1 MLPPD
6 ARRRARSE
14 MTLTE
19 KASLTSGANFWN
31 TKPVDRL
38 GVPSIMLTDGP
49 HGLRKQGG
57 AADHLGLNA
66 SIPATCFPTAATLAN
81 SWDPGLVERVGEALG
96 TEAAAENVSV
106 LLGPGLN
113 IKRNPL
119 AGRNFEY
126 FSEDP
131 LLAGRL
137 AAAQIRGIQSRGVGA
152 SAKHFAVNSQETHRM
167 TMDEV
172 VDERA
177 LHETYLEAFRIAVTE
192 GRPWTVMSS
201 YNKVNGTYAN
211 EHRELLDEILRKR
224 WGFDGLVVTDWGG
237 NNDRVA
243 GLVAGNALEM
253 PSTDGVTDA
262 EVVRAVEEGRLDEAV
277 LDARVD
283 ELLTLIERTESAR
296 AETARPQG
304 ATTDRPDGAAPLD
317 STARPGGTTTP
328 DGAAPVDLDAH
339 HALAVEAAQRSVVLL
354 RNARGTLPLG
364 RHSGRVAV
372 IGDFAATP
380 RYQGAGSS
388 LVNPTRVDVPL
399 DALRASGLDVVGY
412 EQGFARRDGG
422 RGAWDSPS
430 SARRRRR
437 AVRLAERADVVLLF
451 LGLDESAEAEGVDR
465 THMRIARN
473 QLALTRELTRLGVP
487 VVVVLAGGAPVELPF
502 AEHVDAIVHGYL
514 GGQGG
519 GQAIADVLTG
529 VVDPAGR
536 LAETYPLRYTDVPSS
551 ATFGRTEATSEHRES
566 IYVGYRHT
574 DKVGLPVRY
583 PFGHGLSYTTFEHS
597 DLAADRTRVRVTVT
611 NTGERAG
618 TETVQVYVEAPGA
631 ARGEFRA
638 PRELAGFAKVTLEPG
653 ESASVTVDLA
663 EHAFDAY
670 DTGSHEWRTVPG
682 TYTVQVGASSR
693 DLRVSAPVVVDGE
706 PWAPD
711 TAGLPHY
718 ASGHVDRVPDDEFAA
733 LLGRTPPAQ
742 DWPAGR
748 PLTRADI
755 IAQARGRGGVGG
767 GLVRLIDAA
776 GRLLMLLGRPHA
788 ANNTRFVLDLPFR
801 SVSRMSAGT
810 VDEAM
815 LDGLLLMVNGRFWR
829 GVRRLVPAWRAHA
842 MAARA
847 RKKD

>member
-1 MLPPD
+1 
-6 ARRRARSE
+6 
-14 MTLTE
+14 
-19 KASLTSGANFWN
+19 
-31 TKPVDRL
+31 
-38 GVPSIMLTDGP
+38 
-49 HGLRKQGG
+49 
-57 AADHLGLNA
+57 
-66 SIPATCFPTAATLAN
+66 
-81 SWDPGLVERVGEALG
+81 
-96 TEAAAENVSV
+96 
-106 LLGPGLN
+106 
-113 IKRNPL
+113 
-119 AGRNFEY
+119 
-126 FSEDP
+126 
-131 LLAGRL
+131 
-137 AAAQIRGIQSRGVGA
+137 
-152 SAKHFAVNSQETHRM
+152 
-167 TMDEV
+167 
-172 VDERA
+172 
-177 LHETYLEAFRIAVTE
+177 
-192 GRPWTVMSS
+192 MSS

-211 EHRELLDEILRKR
+211 EHRELLDEILRKQ

-283 ELLTLIERTESAR
+283 ELLTLIERTERAR
-296 AETARPQG
+296 ARTA
-304 ATTDRPDGAAPLD
+304 ATTPDGAAL
-317 STARPGGTTTP
+317 SGSASTP

-339 HALAVEAAQRSVVLL
+339 HELAVEAARRSVVLL

-372 IGDFAATP
+372 IGDFAADP

-399 DALRASGLDVVGY
+399 DALRDSGLEIVGY

-430 SARRRRR
+430 SVRRRRR

-465 THMRIARN
+465 THLRLARN
-473 QLALTRELTRLGVP
+473 QIALTRELTALGVP

-529 VVDPAGR
+529 RADPAGR
-536 LAETYPLRYTDVPSS
+536 LAETYPLRYADVPSS

-566 IYVGYRHT
+566 IYVGYRYA

-597 DLAADRTRVRVTVT
+597 DLVADRTSVQVTVA
-611 NTGERAG
+611 NTGDRSG
-618 TETVQVYVEAPGA
+618 TETVQVYVEAPDA
-631 ARGEFRA
+631 AEGEFRA
-638 PRELAGFAKVTLEPG
+638 RRQLAGFAQVTLAPG
-653 ESASVTVDLA
+653 ESASVSVDLA

-670 DTGSHEWRTVPG
+670 DTVTHRWRTLPG
-682 TYTVQVGASSR
+682 DYTVQVGASSR
-693 DLRVSAPVVVDGE
+693 DLRLSARLVVHGE
-706 PWAPD
+706 PWSL
-711 TAGLPHY
+711 TAAAAGDATAATGADGLPHY
-718 ASGHVDRVPDDEFAA
+718 VSGRVDRVPDDEFAA

-742 DWPAGR
+742 DWPVGP

-755 IAQARGRGGVGG
+755 IGQARGRGGFG
-767 GLVRLIDAA
+767 GLLVGLVDAV
-776 GRLLMLLGRPHA
+776 GRVLMALGRPHA

-801 SVSRMSAGT
+801 SVSRMSAGK
-810 VDEAM
+810 VDDAM
-815 LDGLLLMVNGRFWR
+815 LDALLLMVNRRFWV
-829 GVRRLVPAWRAHA
+829 GVRRLVPAWRARA

-847 RKKD
+847 PKKD

>member
-1 MLPPD
+1 
-6 ARRRARSE
+6 
-14 MTLTE
+14 MTLIE

-66 SIPATCFPTAATLAN
+66 SLPATCFPTAATLAN

-96 TEAAAENVSV
+96 AEAAAEDVSV

-131 LLAGRL
+131 LLAGML
-137 AAAQIRGIQSRGVGA
+137 AAAQIRGIQSHGVAA

-211 EHRELLDEILRKR
+211 EHRELLDEILRER

-283 ELLTLIERTESAR
+283 ELLTLISRTERAR
-296 AETARPQG
+296 AQG
-304 ATTDRPDGAAPLD
+304 PR
-317 STARPGGTTTP
+317 TP

-354 RNARGTLPLG
+354 RNVRGTLPLG
-364 RHSGRVAV
+364 SHSGRVAV
-372 IGDFAATP
+372 IGDFAASP

-388 LVNPTRVDVPL
+388 LVNPTRLDVPL
-399 DALRASGLDVVGY
+399 DALRDSGLEIVGY
-412 EQGFARRDGG
+412 EPGYARRDGG

-430 SARRRRR
+430 SVRRRRK

-465 THMRIARN
+465 THMRLARN
-473 QLALTRELTRLGVP
+473 QLALTRELTALGVP

-519 GQAIADVLTG
+519 GQAVADVLTG
-529 VVDPAGR
+529 VVNPAGR
-536 LAETYPLRYTDVPSS
+536 LAETYPLRYADVPSS

-566 IYVGYRHT
+566 IYVGYRYA

-583 PFGHGLSYTTFEHS
+583 PFGHGLSYTTFAYS
-597 DLAADRTRVRVTVT
+597 DLMAGREQVTVTVT
-611 NTGERAG
+611 NTGDRAG

-631 ARGEFRA
+631 AEGAFRA
-638 PRELAGFAKVTLEPG
+638 PRELAGFAKVTLDVG
-653 ESASVTVDLA
+653 ESATVTVYLA
-663 EHAFDAY
+663 EHAFHAY
-670 DTGSHEWRTVPG
+670 DTSSHRWRTVPG
-682 TYTVQVGASSR
+682 TYTVLVGASSR
-693 DLRVSAPVVVDGE
+693 DVRLSAPVEVDGE
-706 PWAPD
+706 PWAIE
-711 TAGLPHY
+711 AGELPHY
-718 ASGHVDRVPDDEFAA
+718 VSGQVDRVPDAEFAA

-742 DWPAGR
+742 DWPVGR

-755 IAQARGRGGVGG
+755 VAQARGRGGFG
-767 GLVRLIDAA
+767 GLLVGLIDAS
-776 GRLLMLLGRPHA
+776 GHLLMALGRPHA

-801 SVSRMSAGT
+801 SASRMSAGK

-815 LDGLLLMVNGRFWR
+815 LDGLLLMVNGRFWS

-847 RKKD
+847 PKKD

>member
-1 MLPPD
+1 MLTPD

-96 TEAAAENVSV
+96 AEAAAEDVSV

-137 AAAQIRGIQSRGVGA
+137 AAAQIRGIQSQGVAA

-211 EHRELLDEILRKR
+211 EHRELLEEILRGR

-283 ELLTLIERTESAR
+283 ELQTLIERTDRAR
-296 AETARPQG
+296 ARTAATTPDGTARTG
-304 ATTDRPDGAAPLD
+304 SA
-317 STARPGGTTTP
+317 STP

-339 HALAVEAAQRSVVLL
+339 HELAVEAARRSVVLL

-372 IGDFAATP
+372 IGDFAADP

-412 EQGFARRDGG
+412 EQGFARRDAG
-422 RGAWDSPS
+422 RGAWDSAS

-437 AVRLAERADVVLLF
+437 AVHLAERADVVLLF

-465 THMRIARN
+465 THLRLARN
-473 QLALTRELTRLGVP
+473 QLALTRELTALGVP

-519 GQAIADVLTG
+519 GRAIADVLTG

-536 LAETYPLRYTDVPSS
+536 LAETYALRYADVPSS

-566 IYVGYRHT
+566 IYVGYRHA

-597 DLAADRTRVRVTVT
+597 DLAADREGVQVTVT
-611 NTGERAG
+611 NTGGRAG

-631 ARGEFRA
+631 AEGEFRA
-638 PRELAGFAKVTLEPG
+638 PRELAGFAKIALAPG
-653 ESASVTVDLA
+653 ESARVSVDLA
-663 EHAFDAY
+663 EHAFAAY
-670 DTGSHEWRTVPG
+670 DTGTHEWRTVPG
-682 TYTVQVGASSR
+682 TYSVQVGASSR
-693 DLRVSAPVVVDGE
+693 DLRLSAPVVVDGE
-706 PWAPD
+706 AWAPD
-711 TAGLPHY
+711 TTGLPHY
-718 ASGHVDRVPDDEFAA
+718 VSGQVDRVPADEFAA
-733 LLGRTPPAQ
+733 LLGRTPPPA

-767 GLVRLIDAA
+767 LLVRLIDTA

>member
-1 MLPPD
+1 MLTPD

-31 TKPVDRL
+31 TTPVDRL

-66 SIPATCFPTAATLAN
+66 SLPATCFPTAATLAN

-96 TEAAAENVSV
+96 AEAAAEGVSV

-137 AAAQIRGIQSRGVGA
+137 AAAQIRGIQSRGVAA

-211 EHRELLDEILRKR
+211 EHRELLDEILRKQ

-283 ELLTLIERTESAR
+283 ELLTLIERTER
-296 AETARPQG
+296 TRTA
-304 ATTDRPDGAAPLD
+304 ATTPDGAAL
-317 STARPGGTTTP
+317 SGSASTP

-339 HALAVEAAQRSVVLL
+339 HELAVEAARRSVVLL

-364 RHSGRVAV
+364 PHSGRVAV
-372 IGDFAATP
+372 IGDFAANP

-399 DALRASGLDVVGY
+399 DALRDSGLQVVGY

-422 RGAWDSPS
+422 RGAWDSAPS
-430 SARRRRR
+430 VRRRRR
-437 AVRLAERADVVLLF
+437 AVRLAERADIVLLF

-465 THMRIARN
+465 THLRLARN
-473 QLALTRELTRLGVP
+473 QLALTRELTTLGVP

-529 VVDPAGR
+529 RVNPAGR

-566 IYVGYRHT
+566 IYVGYRHA

-583 PFGHGLSYTTFEHS
+583 PFGHGLSYTTFEHG
-597 DLAADRTRVRVTVT
+597 DLVADRTSVQVTVA
-611 NTGERAG
+611 NTGDRSG
-618 TETVQVYVEAPGA
+618 TETVQVYVEAPDA
-631 ARGEFRA
+631 AEGEFRA
-638 PRELAGFAKVTLEPG
+638 RRELAGFAQVTLAPG
-653 ESASVTVDLA
+653 ESARVSVDLA
-663 EHAFDAY
+663 EHAFAAY

-693 DLRVSAPVVVDGE
+693 DLRLSAPVVVDGE
-706 PWAPD
+706 IWAPA
-711 TAGLPHY
+711 TTGLPHY
-718 ASGHVDRVPDDEFAA
+718 VSGHVDRVPDDEFAA

-755 IAQARGRGGVGG
+755 IAQARGRGGFG
-767 GLVRLIDAA
+767 GLLVGLIDAS
-776 GRLLMLLGRPHA
+776 GRLLMALGRPHA

-815 LDGLLLMVNGRFWR
+815 LDGLLLMVNGRLWR
-829 GVRRLVPAWRAHA
+829 GARRLVPAWRAHA

-847 RKKD
+847 RTKD

>member
-1 MLPPD
+1 MLTPD

-66 SIPATCFPTAATLAN
+66 SLPATCFPTAATLAN

-96 TEAAAENVSV
+96 AEAAAEDVSV

-137 AAAQIRGIQSRGVGA
+137 AAAQIRGIQSQGVAA

-167 TMDEV
+167 SMDEV

-211 EHRELLDEILRKR
+211 EHRELLDEILRKQ
-224 WGFDGLVVTDWGG
+224 WGFDGVVVTDWGG

-262 EVVRAVEEGRLDEAV
+262 EVVRAVEKGRLDEAV

-283 ELLTLIERTESAR
+283 ELLALIARTERAR
-296 AETARPQG
+296 AQG
-304 ATTDRPDGAAPLD
+304 PR
-317 STARPGGTTTP
+317 TP
-328 DGAAPVDLDAH
+328 DGAAPVDHDAH
-339 HALAVEAAQRSVVLL
+339 HALAVEAARRSIVLL

-364 RHSGRVAV
+364 SHSGRVAV
-372 IGDFAATP
+372 IGDFAADP

-399 DALRASGLDVVGY
+399 DALRASGLHVVGY
-412 EQGFARRDGG
+412 KQGFARRDAG
-422 RGAWDSPS
+422 RGAWDSAS

-437 AVRLAERADVVLLF
+437 AVHLAERADVVLLF

-465 THMRIARN
+465 THMRLARN
-473 QLALTRELTRLGVP
+473 QLALTRELTALGVP

-514 GGQGG
+514 AGQGG
-519 GQAIADVLTG
+519 GQAVADVLTG
-529 VVDPAGR
+529 AVNPAGR
-536 LAETYPLRYTDVPSS
+536 LAETYPLRYADVPSS
-551 ATFGRTEATSEHRES
+551 ATFGRTEVTSEHRES
-566 IYVGYRHT
+566 IYVGYRYA

-583 PFGHGLSYTTFEHS
+583 PFGHGLSYTTFAYS
-597 DLAADRTRVRVTVT
+597 DLTAGREQVTVTVT
-611 NTGERAG
+611 NTGDRAG
-618 TETVQVYVEAPGA
+618 TETVQVYVEAPSAAEGA
-631 ARGEFRA
+631 FRA
-638 PRELAGFAKVTLEPG
+638 PRELAGFAKVTLDAG
-653 ESASVTVDLA
+653 ESATVSVDLA
-663 EHAFDAY
+663 EHAFHAY
-670 DTGSHEWRTVPG
+670 DTSSHRWRTVPG

-693 DLRVSAPVVVDGE
+693 DLRVSAPVDVDGE
-706 PWAPD
+706 PWTPGATAPGA
-711 TAGLPHY
+711 TALPHY
-718 ASGHVDRVPDDEFAA
+718 VSGQVDRVPADEFAA
-733 LLGRTPPAQ
+733 LLGRTPPAA
-742 DWPAGR
+742 DWPVGQ
-748 PLTRADI
+748 PLTRDDI
-755 IAQARGRGGVGG
+755 VAQARGRGGVGG
-767 GLVRLIDAA
+767 LLVGLIDTA
-776 GRLLMLLGRPHA
+776 GRLLMALGRPLA
-788 ANNTRFVLDLPFR
+788 ANNTRFALDLPFR

-810 VDEAM
+810 VDDAM
-815 LDGLLLMVNGRFWR
+815 LDALLVMVNGRFW
-829 GVRRLVPAWRAHA
+829 GGMRRLVPAWRAHA

-847 RKKD
+847 PKKD

>member
-1 MLPPD
+1 
-6 ARRRARSE
+6 
-14 MTLTE
+14 MTLIE

-66 SIPATCFPTAATLAN
+66 SLPATCFPTAATLAN
-81 SWDPGLVERVGEALG
+81 SWDPTLVERVGEALG
-96 TEAAAENVSV
+96 AEAAAEGVSV

-131 LLAGRL
+131 LLAGKL
-137 AAAQIRGIQSRGVGA
+137 AAAQIRGIQSQGVAA

-167 TMDEV
+167 SMDEV

-192 GRPWTVMSS
+192 GEPWTVMSS

-211 EHRELLDEILRKR
+211 EHRELLTEILRER

-262 EVVRAVEEGRLDEAV
+262 EVVRAVQEGRLDEAV

-283 ELLTLIERTESAR
+283 ELLALIARTERAR
-296 AETARPQG
+296 AQG
-304 ATTDRPDGAAPLD
+304 PSRPDAAAHPS
-317 STARPGGTTTP
+317 STTRLGSASGP
-328 DGAAPVDLDAH
+328 DDAAPVDHDAH
-339 HALAVEAAQRSVVLL
+339 HELAVEAARRSVVLL

-364 RHSGRVAV
+364 QHSGRVAV
-372 IGDFAATP
+372 IGDFAASP

-388 LVNPTRVDVPL
+388 LVNPTRVDVAL
-399 DALRASGLDVVGY
+399 DALRRSDLDVVGY
-412 EQGFARRDGG
+412 EPGYARRDGG
-422 RGAWDSPS
+422 RGAWDSAW
-430 SARRRRR
+430 SARRRRQ
-437 AVRLAERADVVLLF
+437 AVELAERADVVLLF

-465 THMRIARN
+465 THLRLARN
-473 QLALTRELTRLGVP
+473 QLALTRELTSLGVP

-514 GGQGG
+514 AGQGG
-519 GQAIADVLTG
+519 GQAVADVLTG
-529 VVDPAGR
+529 RANPSGR
-536 LAETYPLRYTDVPSS
+536 LAETYPLRYADVPSS
-551 ATFGRTEATSEHRES
+551 ATFGRTEATSEHREG
-566 IYVGYRHT
+566 IYIGYRYA

-583 PFGHGLSYTTFEHS
+583 PFGHGLSYTTFAYS
-597 DLAADRTRVRVTVT
+597 DLRAGREQVTVTVT
-611 NTGERAG
+611 NTGDRAG
-618 TETVQVYVEAPGA
+618 TETVQVYVEAPDAAEGA
-631 ARGEFRA
+631 FRA
-638 PRELAGFAKVTLEPG
+638 PRELAGFAQVTLEPG
-653 ESASVTVDLA
+653 ESATVTVDLA
-663 EHAFDAY
+663 EHAFAAY
-670 DTGSHEWRTVPG
+670 DTATRQWRTVPG
-682 TYTVQVGASSR
+682 AYTVQVGASSR
-693 DLRVSAPVVVDGE
+693 DLRLSAPVEIDGE
-706 PWAPD
+706 PWGID
-711 TAGLPHY
+711 TDALPHY
-718 ASGHVDRVPDDEFAA
+718 VSGQVDRVPADEFAA
-733 LLGRTPPAQ
+733 LLGRTPPAA
-742 DWPAGR
+742 DWPVGV

-755 IAQARGRGGVGG
+755 IAQARGRGGAG
-767 GLVRLIDAA
+767 GLLVGLIDTA

-788 ANNTRFVLDLPFR
+788 ANNTRFALDLPFR
-801 SVSRMSAGT
+801 SVSRMSAGK
-810 VDEAM
+810 VDDAM
-815 LDGLLLMVNGRFWR
+815 LDALLVMVNGRFWR
-829 GVRRLVPAWRAHA
+829 GMRRLLPAWRAHA
-842 MAARA
+842 KAARA
-847 RKKD
+847 PKKN